1 MSNLDAVFEVV
12 FGPLDPA
19 PEFRYYIEFDGVF
32 EGSFVECSGM
42 SARREVCE
50 VREGG
55 ANDIVHKLPGRIT
68 YGDLTLRKGVM
79 FSTKMWDWFEEG
91 MKGYQVKRQDITI
104 VQLSSYFNVP
114 ARWYNVKDAFP
125 VSWEAARLASDSN
138 QLAMESLTFTFKSI
152 EVEDWS
158 LMSLM
163 AQMAKM
169 AI

>member
-1 MSNLDAVFEVV
+1 MSNLDALVEVA

-32 EGSFVECSGM
+32 EGSFIEVSGM
-42 SARREVCE
+42 SAKREVCE

-55 ANDIVHKLPGRIT
+55 ANDFVHKLPGRVS
-68 YGDLTLRKGVM
+68 YGDITLRKGIM

-91 MKGYQVKRQDITI
+91 LKGYKVKRQDLTI
-104 VQLSSYFNVP
+104 VQLSSYFNIP

-125 VSWEAARLASDSN
+125 ISWEASRLASDSN
-138 QLAMESLTFTFKSI
+138 QVAVESLTLTFKTI

-158 LMSLM
+158 MLDLM
-163 AQMAKM
+163 AKLAF
-169 AI
+169 